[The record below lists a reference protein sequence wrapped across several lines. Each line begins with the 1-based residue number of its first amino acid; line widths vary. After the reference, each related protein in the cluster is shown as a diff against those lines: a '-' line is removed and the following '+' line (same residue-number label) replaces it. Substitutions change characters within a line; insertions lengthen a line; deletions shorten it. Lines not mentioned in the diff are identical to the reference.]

1 MLFFCLVFLSKRSHG
16 HAQHISLYTYYQT
29 LIFTLRKKMALEVL
43 WLLVIGVFAIAVL
56 YSAVGHAGASGY
68 IAVMSLLSIAPDVI
82 KPTALSLNILVAS
95 IATWQFFKAGHFSW
109 ALFWPFALLAVPF
122 AFVGGH
128 FNLPAHLFK
137 VILGVVLIYTAIRF
151 LFQSKQSLQVHEPP
165 RSLALASGAG
175 IGFLSGLTG
184 TGGGIFLTPLLLFMG
199 WADAK
204 KAAAVSALFVLVNSI
219 SGLAGN
225 FSATKSL
232 PPFIISLLIAAA
244 LGGCIGSYTGSRLIQ
259 SAAIKK
265 LLAIVLLIAGF
276 KLIFT

>member
-1 MLFFCLVFLSKRSHG
+1 MTIEL
-16 HAQHISLYTYYQT
+16 
-29 LIFTLRKKMALEVL
+29 LI
-43 WLLVIGVFAIAVL
+43 LLIAGVFVIAVL
-56 YSAVGHAGASGY
+56 YSSVGHAGASGY
-68 IAVMSLLSIAPDVI
+68 IAVMSLLSMAPEVI

-95 IATWQFFKAGHFSW
+95 IATWQFYRAGYFSW
-109 ALFWPFALLAVPF
+109 ALFWPFAVLAVPF

-128 FNLPAHLFK
+128 LNLPTHLFK
-137 VILGVVLIYTAIRF
+137 MLLGVVLLYSALRF
-151 LFQSKQSLQVHEPP
+151 FIQSKQVLQIHEPP
-165 RSLALASGAG
+165 RTLALASGAG

-204 KAAAVSALFVLVNSI
+204 RAAAVSALFVLVNSI

-225 FSATKSL
+225 FSATNSL
-232 PPFIISLLIAAA
+232 PPFIIPLLIAAA
-244 LGGCIGSYTGSRLIQ
+244 LGGSLGSYFGSRRIQ

-265 LLAIVLLIAGF
+265 LLAIVLLIAGL